1 MAKEHTNGRNVRAR
15 QRGFT
20 MIEILIVVSV
30 IVIIATIAV
39 PNYLSSKV
47 VANEAAVVATLRKVS
62 TAEEL
67 FRNGRY
73 VDQDGNS
80 WGEFGYLGELSG
92 ITALRSNG
100 NYLKPA
106 VLSPSFGFIDAEG
119 FGMRHGYTFR
129 LYLPNAA
136 GLGVPEKPSTIG
148 TVDPAN
154 AAQYFSCIAWPRV
167 YGKSGYHTYFINQ
180 QGEIVKTIDTHYSG
194 TTGAPIAN
202 CALIGV
208 PVGVIAGNS
217 LATGGTIG
225 VDGNRWIS
233 VQ

>member
-20 MIEILIVVSV
+20 MIEMLIVVSV

-92 ITALRSNG
+92 ITALRSNVEAMRRETNLSRLMWLDFEFHREIASAAHNVVPRLIMNSVRG
-100 NYLKPA
+100 LLRKYTHLLEGLWVSPGSISAGYEHIVAA
-106 VLSPSFGFIDAEG
+106 VESQDGHRARSLMEWIWLGREQRFSAALASIRPTAVEPKDEG
-119 FGMRHGYTFR
+119 AKR
-129 LYLPNAA
+129 NA
-136 GLGVPEKPSTIG
+136 
-148 TVDPAN
+148 
-154 AAQYFSCIAWPRV
+154 
-167 YGKSGYHTYFINQ
+167 
-180 QGEIVKTIDTHYSG
+180 
-194 TTGAPIAN
+194 
-202 CALIGV
+202 
-208 PVGVIAGNS
+208 
-217 LATGGTIG
+217 
-225 VDGNRWIS
+225 
-233 VQ
+233 